1 MVLAEGVSAEC
12 LQKRLI
18 FLPFIEAVPFD
29 IQAGIQTE
37 RRTGDL
43 VRGGGPGEAL
53 GAGALILPPCPLA
66 CQCCSGATV
75 LPSRAGGSKAGPGT
89 ELSPPSIGSSA
100 CRLPGLASMFR
111 VAFFPLSHCY
121 QAIPADLSLI
131 YL

>member
-1 MVLAEGVSAEC
+1 MAEGVSAEC

-75 LPSRAGGSKAGPGT
+75 LPSRAGGSKAGRGT
-89 ELSPPSIGSSA
+89 ELSPPLHWFLGLPATRFGFNVPSS
-100 CRLPGLASMFR
+100 L
-111 VAFFPLSHCY
+111 FPAKSLLSGN
-121 QAIPADLSLI
+121 SG
-131 YL
+131 